1 MHYKTDK
8 NQDGSDPKATR
19 FQRIKRAILKRIALV
34 FLVVLI
40 VIVGIIGYNHYLQ
53 SQLKHLRKETATI
66 ENRLKQLELKKT
78 PDLSLIQLAEKIEFV
93 MSQQQIS
100 LASTQEMIDYMTF
113 TFTLIGVFFLLV
125 SGYFVYRQ
133 QKSEQREDEGWV
145 LAKELLD
152 LVTQS
157 QSFVVQV
164 QMDLREQQ
172 KLQEER
178 QQQTK
183 EYLEATATFLNNRAT
198 VLVTQ
203 FARDTIS
210 KGINFTRLVD
220 ISNRIDN
227 LRFQLQTYELSF
239 DLNCYFLKAVY
250 EYIIGNYNAAKEEFQ
265 NIINKRKDMV
275 LDDTQKKQLSLCYYY
290 RGLIEYNVQEDLEKA
305 IEYINWAVNKDP
317 QIHGSD
323 FKSLLLRAEIN
334 FKLGKDIAFDQY
346 RDIISRMTQID
357 ILTETQKRLQSY
369 AYLGMAYCR
378 VLKGGL
384 KFLPPYY
391 DKINNIPDKTILEAI
406 EWLKMGKDSHVYTS
420 LTLGQLAIIFEKA
433 DRNVGL
439 RSSREYFIEASDW
452 LDRNKPHE
460 EKEETRAKI
469 LAYSVK
475 LVCERFLNEPSEI
488 TKFVLKDLLN
498 DKELK
503 AIYSIF
509 SKVNVSRSEYISELR
524 ELDVNIPIS

>member
-1 MHYKTDK
+1 MGQKMETEEAVPDSK
-8 NQDGSDPKATR
+8 ISR
-19 FQRIKRAILKRIALV
+19 FQRVRRAVAQRIALV
-34 FLVVLI
+34 FLVALI
-40 VIVGIIGYNHYLQ
+40 VIVGILGYNYYLQ
-53 SQLKHLRKETATI
+53 SQLNHLRKEATTI
-66 ENRLKQLELKKT
+66 DARLKQLELNQT
-78 PDLSLIQLAEKIEFV
+78 EDLSVKQLAEKLEFV
-93 MSQQQIS
+93 MSQQQTSI
-100 LASTQEMIDYMTF
+100 AATQEMIDYMTF

-164 QMDLREQQ
+164 QKDLRAQQ
-172 KLQEER
+172 KLQEHR
-178 QQQTK
+178 QRQTK
-183 EYLEATATFLNNRAT
+183 AYLEATASFLNHRAT

-227 LRFQLQTYELSF
+227 VRFQLQTYDIYF

-250 EYIIGNYNAAKEEFQ
+250 EYIIGNYNAAKEEFE
-265 NIINKRKDMV
+265 NLIEKRKDTV

-290 RGLIEYNVQEDLEKA
+290 RGLIEYNVQENLNKA
-305 IEYINWAVNKDP
+305 IEYINAAVDGDP
-317 QIHGSD
+317 QINGPD

-334 FKLGKDIAFDQY
+334 FKLKSEVAFEQYKDIIDRLARF
-346 RDIISRMTQID
+346 D
-357 ILTETQKRLQSY
+357 ILSDTQKRLQTY
-369 AYLGMAYCR
+369 AYLGMAYCK
-378 VLKGGL
+378 VLQGGL
-384 KFLPPYY
+384 KFLPAYY
-391 DKINNIPDKTILEAI
+391 GKIGRLPEDIILLAL
-406 EWLKMGKDSHVYTS
+406 EWLNMSTDSHVYTS
-420 LTLGQLAIIFEKA
+420 LTLGQLTVVFEQSERK
-433 DRNVGL
+433 VGL
-439 RSSREYFIEASDW
+439 KSSREYFQEALEW
-452 LDRNKPHE
+452 LNKDSPHV

-475 LVCERFLNEPSEI
+475 LVCEKCLDESIEI
-488 TKFVLKDLLN
+488 SKFVLRDLLN

-509 SKVNVSRSEYISELR
+509 SKVNVSKNEYLEELR
-524 ELDVNIPIS
+524 QFGVNITS